1 MIKIPLNKPTL
12 LGREFQLIRDAIRRG
27 QLSGDGYYSNRC
39 ADFLQK
45 YLKGLHVLMT
55 SSCTHAL
62 ELAYLAAGLEP
73 GDEVILP
80 SFTFPSTANAFVLRG
95 GVPRFVDIRRDTL
108 NMDETLLSGAR
119 TRRTRAISPVHYAG
133 VPCEMGA
140 ILAFAKSH
148 RLCVVEDAAQALGA
162 SYRGQP
168 AGSFGD
174 FSAFSFHETKSCI
187 CGEGGC
193 LAVRDP
199 QSLERAEI
207 IRQKG
212 TNRQKFF
219 RGEVDKYS
227 WVDVGSSYLMSDLQA
242 AYLYVQLQGL
252 AGILRRRR
260 QLYKRYAEAFRSD
273 EDQGRLQL
281 PVIPPH
287 VEPGYHLFFIILP
300 SEKERERIQEG
311 LRRRGI
317 LSVIHYFPLHLSRMG
332 RRFGYRPGDFP
343 VTEELAPRL
352 LRLPL
357 YNAMTGPVQRRVITA
372 LKVLLSASARS

>member
-1 MIKIPLNKPTL
+1 VIRIPLNKPTL
-12 LGREFQLIRDAIRRG
+12 LGREFHLIRDAIRRG

-39 ADFLQK
+39 AGFLGK
-45 YLKGLHVLMT
+45 YLKGPDVLMT

-62 ELAYLAAGLEP
+62 ELAYLAAALEP

-108 NMDETLLSGAR
+108 NMDEKLLPRSL
-119 TRRTRAISPVHYAG
+119 TRRTKAISPVHYAG
-133 VPCEMGA
+133 VPCEMDV
-140 ILAFAKSH
+140 ITAFARRH
-148 RLCVVEDAAQALGA
+148 RLYVVEDAAQALGA
-162 SYRGQP
+162 RYHGRP

-193 LAVRDP
+193 VAVRNP
-199 QSLERAEI
+199 RFFERAEM

-242 AYLYVQLQGL
+242 AYLYAQLQGL
-252 AGILRRRR
+252 AGILRKRR
-260 QLYKRYAEAFRSD
+260 QLYERYEEALRAYQ
-273 EDQGRLQL
+273 DQGRLQL

-287 VEPGYHLFFIILP
+287 VVPGYHLYFIILR
-300 SEKERERIQEG
+300 SEKDRERIQEG
-311 LRRRGI
+311 LKRRGI

-332 RRFGYRPGDFP
+332 RRFGYRHGDFP

-357 YNAMTGPVQRRVITA
+357 YNAMTGAEQHRVITS
-372 LKVLLSASARS
+372 LKALLSSSTRS